1 MPIEMLLIV
10 VQAVCMWDYTQ
21 KVGTKR
27 RCINLGM
34 NVVGFAIA
42 FAYMLERV
50 DRVNDWLFPVV
61 LSLYLALLIKQ
72 ILEELDHRK

>member
-10 VQAVCMWDYTQ
+10 AQAVCMWDYTQ

-50 DRVNDWLFPVV
+50 EIGRAHV
-61 LSLYLALLIKQ
+61 
-72 ILEELDHRK
+72 